1 MTEAK
6 TEQKRSN
13 WGGAR
18 KGAGRPRSA
27 SLTIQ
32 DWADVLTLTKMQIQQ
47 LEQGKKNPE
56 RLERLAHLKG
66 LLGRVE
72 AAAMQEARRQQK
84 RKATAAPPPQP

>member
-1 MTEAK
+1 MTE
-6 TEQKRSN
+6 TDQKRGN

-18 KGAGRPRSA
+18 SGAGRPRSA
-27 SLTIQ
+27 SLNLQ
-32 DWADVLTLTKMQIQQ
+32 DWGELLALTKMQVQQ

-56 RLERLAHLKG
+56 RLERLAHLRG

-84 RKATAAPPPQP
+84 RKAASQT